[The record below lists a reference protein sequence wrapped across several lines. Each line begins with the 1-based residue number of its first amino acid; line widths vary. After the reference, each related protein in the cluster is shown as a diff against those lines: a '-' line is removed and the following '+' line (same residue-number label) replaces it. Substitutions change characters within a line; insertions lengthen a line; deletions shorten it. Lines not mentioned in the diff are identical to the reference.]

1 MSLIARLAMR
11 PGFRGWAGP
20 VAAMLV
26 GAFLRWPHL
35 GRPHAFVFDET
46 YYAKDAWALLQYGYE
61 QQFVENANEQIL
73 AGNLDGIFKESAAY
87 VVHPPFGKWVIAIG
101 EHLFGFTPF
110 GWRFSVALL
119 GTVLILMV
127 GRIVRRLAHSTLIGT
142 IAALLVA
149 LDGVAISMSRTAL
162 LDSVLVFFVVA
173 GFGAILID
181 RDQCRSGLARW
192 WRPWLVIAG
201 VSLGFAAA
209 TKWSALWHIAFF
221 GLLVFAWG
229 IGTERRR
236 GNNHPIR
243 TALVKDG
250 LAALI
255 PLVLLPLAVYIL
267 SWSGWITSTDG
278 WNRAWAATN
287 PSSMPFIPDVLRSLW
302 HYHAEAWR
310 FHVGLK
316 SAHSYEANA
325 WSWPVLGRPT
335 SFFYESPNTCRASS
349 CSQEVIALG
358 NPIIWWAGVL
368 AILHQTWRWFMRRDS
383 RSAAVVVGWAAGWL
397 PWLLFQE
404 RTIFFFYS
412 IVLVP
417 FMAAALA
424 LSLGTILGPADAPR
438 ERRSRGALWVGTF
451 LVIATAA
458 TWFFLPIWTAE
469 PLPYEHWRWRMW
481 LPTWI

>member
-1 MSLIARLAMR
+1 M
-11 PGFRGWAGP
+11 
-20 VAAMLV
+20 VV

-46 YYAKDAWALLQYGYE
+46 YYAKDAWSLLNFGYE
-61 QQFVENANEQIL
+61 KQFIDGANEKIL
-73 AGNLDGIFKESAAY
+73 AGDLDVFKDSAAY
-87 VVHPPFGKWVIAIG
+87 VVHPPFGKWVIAVG
-101 EHLFGFTPF
+101 EQLFGMTPF

-119 GTVLILMV
+119 GTLWILLV
-127 GRIVRRLAHSTLIGT
+127 GRIVRRLTRSTLIGT

-173 GFGAILID
+173 AFGAILID
-181 RDQCRSGLARW
+181 RDERRLPTRRAL
-192 WRPWLVIAG
+192 RPWLIVAG
-201 VSLGFAAA
+201 LMLGLAAA
-209 TKWSALWHIAFF
+209 TKWSALWFIAFF

-229 IGTERRR
+229 IGAQRRA
-236 GNNHPIR
+236 GDEHPIR
-243 TALVKDG
+243 TAIIKDG
-250 LAALI
+250 VLALV
-255 PLVLLPLAVYIL
+255 PMVLLPVVVYVA
-267 SWSGWITSTDG
+267 SWYGWISSAEG

-287 PSSMPFIPDVLRSLW
+287 PSSVPFIPDVLRSLW
-302 HYHAEAWR
+302 HYHGEAWR

-316 SAHSYEANA
+316 SEHAYEANA
-325 WSWPVLGRPT
+325 WSWPILGRPT
-335 SFFYESPNTCRASS
+335 SFFYESPNTCGASS

-358 NPIIWWAGVL
+358 NPIIWWAGLL
-368 AILHQTWRWFMRRDS
+368 AIVHQTWRWLSRRDP

-424 LSLGTILGPADAPR
+424 MSLGTVLGPDTADR
-438 ERRSRGALWVGTF
+438 LRRKRGAYAVGSF
-451 LVIATAA
+451 LVVATAA

-469 PLPYEHWRWRMW
+469 VLTYQQWHWRMW
-481 LPTWI
+481 LPSWI